1 MLHDRGPRQPTPRRA
16 LAKSQAFSRRTA
28 TESPDAGTRH
38 GDLRLHGRNRPPHAR
53 LTASVRTRSRARRTP
68 GEAVAVESRNSEPL
82 PRKDSAFVR
91 SVSLA
96 LESRS
101 QCEGFAP
108 LEAALQAQPNASSP
122 CAPHYRSA
130 HHRPHDLA
138 VGERPLALSRWAFR
152 VLASKAVRESE
163 RSANPSTLG
172 EELEGQVRL

>member
-1 MLHDRGPRQPTPRRA
+1 MMLNERRPRPRTPRRA
-16 LAKSQAFSRRTA
+16 LAKSQALSQRTA
-28 TESPDAGTRH
+28 AEPPDAGTRH

-53 LTASVRTRSRARRTP
+53 LTASLCARSRARRTS

-108 LEAALQAQPNASSP
+108 LEAALQAQPNASCP
-122 CAPHYRSA
+122 CAPHHRPA
-130 HHRPHDLA
+130 HHRPHALG
-138 VGERPLALSRWAFR
+138 VGKRQGAATTSLCRA
-152 VLASKAVRESE
+152 
-163 RSANPSTLG
+163 
-172 EELEGQVRL
+172 